1 MKTSTKLILIYSG
14 LIVAGIL
21 SVYLSN
27 GYLMERYKPWDGFK
41 KNKVELSEF
50 SVVQIQDSMEC
61 YVSVGDSCSSFQWYQ
76 PQDSIQKALNV
87 QVRNDTLFVTATKN
101 YAAGINLS
109 VKQLSSVVLKNKAK
123 ATIFNVQQKELSIHL
138 DNATCNLN
146 ETIKEKVDFLRNNLH
161 LTVHASNH
169 SAMQVNTLVKDLTAT
184 LDSSQLQGSG
194 VHNSV
199 TLTAK
204 HGSSTI
210 FYVGPNQLTVQKD
223 STSSFRTY

>member
-21 SVYLSN
+21 FVYISN
-27 GYLMERYKPWDGFK
+27 SFLKDEYHGWDGFM

-50 SVVQIQDSMEC
+50 SVVQLQDSMEC
-61 YVSVGDSCSSFQWYQ
+61 YVMVGDSSSWLQWYQ
-76 PQDSIQKALNV
+76 PQDSVQKALDV
-87 QVRNDTLFVTATKN
+87 QVRNDTLFVQALQN
-101 YAAGINLS
+101 YAGGIALT
-109 VKQLSSVVLKNKAK
+109 VKQLRSIVVKNKAK
-123 ATIFNVQQKELSIHL
+123 ATLFDVQQKELSIHL

-169 SAMQVNTLVKDLTAT
+169 SAMQVNTLIKDLTAT
-184 LDSSQLQGSG
+184 LDSSELQGTG
-194 VHNSV
+194 VINSV

-223 STSSFRTY
+223 STSPFRTY